1 MHTAERIREKL
12 PPLPLQGVAWG
23 IVAAMAWATYNVG
36 AKVGAAQ
43 GFQPADLT
51 LIRFAVAGL
60 IMLPLLVRAGFRDL
74 GGLGWGRGMRVGA
87 PGRPAVRLRRQYRLR
102 PGAAGARRRAGPG
115 GHHAVRDGAR
125 LPVPGR
131 AAEPG
136 AARRAW
142 RSWPRACSPSPM
154 TGSVPMPAIWS
165 GWAISASSPPASC
178 GARSPSCCAAGR
190 SMRCRRP
197 RPCRCCRWRSS
208 CRSISR

>member
-74 GGLGWGRGMRVGA
+74 GGLGWPRGIVLALLVGPLFGFVVNTGFVLA
-87 PGRPAVRLRRQYRLR
+87 PLAHGVVLGPAATMLSAHGTRLR
-102 PGAAGARRRAGPG
+102 
-115 GHHAVRDGAR
+115 
-125 LPVPGR
+125 VPGR

-136 AARRAW
+136 AAGGHGDPGR
-142 RSWPRACSPSPM
+142 
-154 TGSVPMPAIWS
+154 GPA
-165 GWAISASSPPASC
+165 
-178 GARSPSCCAAGR
+178 RHR
-190 SMRCRRP
+190 L
-197 RPCRCCRWRSS
+197 
-208 CRSISR
+208 